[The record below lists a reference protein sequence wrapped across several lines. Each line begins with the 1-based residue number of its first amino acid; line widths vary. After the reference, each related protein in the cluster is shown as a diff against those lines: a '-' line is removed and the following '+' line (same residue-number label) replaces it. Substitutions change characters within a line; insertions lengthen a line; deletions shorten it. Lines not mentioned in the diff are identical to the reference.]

1 MKSLRLWWFRK
12 RLYYSMLL
20 ANKRTRN
27 AFIKDAL
34 FIIYCI
40 TFFIF
45 LINIAQQRD
54 ESDRLIIEKERAY
67 KMLAT
72 CMSGGGLQNE
82 DGTIYLC
89 LGTHQFK
96 L

>member
-20 ANKRTRN
+20 SNKRTRN
-27 AFIKDAL
+27 TFIKDAL

-45 LINIAQQRD
+45 LISIAQQRD
-54 ESDRLIIEKERAY
+54 ENDRLNFEKARAY

-72 CMSGGGLQNE
+72 CMTGGGLQDE

-89 LGTHQFK
+89 LGIHQFR